1 MAKGRY
7 STKDIEPQEESYL
20 DKISG
25 DVQSNQSKLSMVLGG
40 LIILVV
46 GILVFNYFN
55 KGSQDLGP
63 AQQVEQEGDVSPESL
78 PGKYTVKEGD
88 TLFTIA
94 EKYYSDGYKYPE
106 IATTNSLTNVDAIEV
121 GQTLVI
127 PKLAED
133 LAAVSTPSPVET
145 TEPEETLQPEES
157 LLMEA
162 TPQPEIEGNVGVGG
176 ADTTIWGSK
185 IEGDTYTVVEGDWLS
200 TIAARAYGD
209 ILDYPKIAE
218 ANNIS
223 NPDLIL
229 PGQVLKLPR

>member
-1 MAKGRY
+1 MAKGKY

-46 GILVFNYFN
+46 GILIFNYFN

-145 TEPEETLQPEES
+145 TEPEETLQPE
-157 LLMEA
+157 
-162 TPQPEIEGNVGVGG
+162 IEGNVGVGG

-185 IEGDTYTVVEGDWLS
+185 IEGDSYTVVEGDWLS

-209 ILDYPKIAE
+209 IMAYTKIAE
-218 ANNIS
+218 ANNIQ
-223 NPDLIL
+223 NPDFIL

>member
-25 DVQSNQSKLSMVLGG
+25 DVQSNQSKLSMVLGA

-46 GILVFNYFN
+46 GILIFNYFN
-55 KGSQDLGP
+55 RGAQEVGPSQQ
-63 AQQVEQEGDVSPESL
+63 AQQEGDVSPESL

-88 TLFTIA
+88 TLFLIA
-94 EKYYSDGYKYPE
+94 EKYYADGYKYPE
-106 IATTNSLTNVDAIEV
+106 IANANSMINVDAIEV
-121 GQTLVI
+121 GQVLEI
-127 PKLAED
+127 PKPAED
-133 LAAVSTPSPVET
+133 LAAVASPSPEET
-145 TEPEETLQPEES
+145 TEPEQTSVPDES
-157 LLMEA
+157 PLMEA
-162 TPQPEIEGNVGVGG
+162 TSQPDTEGNVGIGG

-185 IEGDTYTVVEGDWLS
+185 IEGDSYTVVEGDWLS

-209 ILDYPKIAE
+209 ILAYTKIAE